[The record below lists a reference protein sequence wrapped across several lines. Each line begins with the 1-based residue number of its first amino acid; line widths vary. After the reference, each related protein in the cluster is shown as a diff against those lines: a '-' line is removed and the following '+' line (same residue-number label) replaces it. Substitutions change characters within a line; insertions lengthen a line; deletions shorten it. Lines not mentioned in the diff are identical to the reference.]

1 MWNLQRFLWK
11 DDLDPGKET
20 KEGAITTLIYGVKS
34 SSCQTEITKEK
45 LALSIENEYPEV
57 SKFLRD
63 GFYVDDGAESKAYK
77 EDLVALMKNTD
88 SSFSSIGCQIK
99 AWTVSG
105 STPSD

>member
-1 MWNLQRFLWK
+1 MVLNHLVVRQKLQRK
-11 DDLDPGKET
+11 
-20 KEGAITTLIYGVKS
+20 
-34 SSCQTEITKEK
+34 K
-45 LALSIENEYPEV
+45 LALSVENKYPEV

-99 AWTVSG
+99 AWTVSE
-105 STPSD
+105 STPSDKVSKDGCSIDVGAMLWFPQFFF